1 MMGCEGSAEMT
12 GMMSKMMEGCEPEM
26 MMDMMPHSFGMMLPK
41 MPKEKRIEFVL
52 KMVAT
57 LVERGCAGMSEK
69 EKKEFVTKVVQ
80 KVKA

>member
-1 MMGCEGSAEMT
+1 MKGCGAESDMM

-41 MPKEKRIEFVL
+41 IPKEKRTDFVL
-52 KMVAT
+52 KMVST
-57 LVERGCAGMSEK
+57 LVEQGCIGLSDQERKDFLA
-69 EKKEFVTKVVQ
+69 KVAE

>member
-1 MMGCEGSAEMT
+1 MM

-41 MPKEKRIEFVL
+41 MPKEKRTDFVL
-52 KMVAT
+52 KMVST
-57 LVERGCAGMSEK
+57 LVEQGCIGLADQERK
-69 EKKEFVTKVVQ
+69 DFLAKVAE